1 MKFRVLMEP
10 RAKSQFMQIVRWL
23 CRRTTEGAAR
33 WIDAFEQMIDDLE
46 DHADN
51 CGLAEE
57 NSLVSREIRET
68 RFKTKH
74 GRTYRAVFTILNG
87 QVRILAIRGPG
98 QAPLKRRDLL

>member
-23 CRRTTEGAAR
+23 CRRTT
-33 WIDAFEQMIDDLE
+33 
-46 DHADN
+46 
-51 CGLAEE
+51 
-57 NSLVSREIRET
+57 ET